1 VNSSHDIRTSFTLPV
16 PDVALL
22 PLLTRPSARCVA
34 SLSLLLFISTLPVL
48 PLSAKPAPWREI
60 KEALLRVND
69 APVKEWAVFETG
81 KKRDPLL
88 VQLGDRY
95 LLIAVHDHKLY
106 EIENAKIEHKGGELL
121 LDPGDHPSQSI
132 PTSGW
137 GESDVGTAFRI
148 EIKIEAENRL
158 IVLDLPHPLD
168 IGNLPMRSPTTGQR
182 RGRR

>member
-1 VNSSHDIRTSFTLPV
+1 V
-16 PDVALL
+16 
-22 PLLTRPSARCVA
+22 
-34 SLSLLLFISTLPVL
+34 SLSHNLRRSLARGLPDFASFFLLKRPWARHCFPSTLLLLISILLVL
-48 PLSAKPAPWREI
+48 PISAKPAPWREI

-88 VQLGDRY
+88 LQLGDRY

-106 EIENAKIEHKGGELL
+106 EVEKAKIEHKGEELL
-121 LDPGDHPSQSI
+121 LDPGDHSSQSI
-132 PTSGW
+132 TTSGW

-148 EIKIEAENRL
+148 EVKIDAENRL
-158 IVLDLPHPLD
+158 IVLELPHPLD
-168 IGNLPMRSPTTGQR
+168 IGNLPMRSPATGER

>member
-1 VNSSHDIRTSFTLPV
+1 MSPSHDIRRSRTLPV
-16 PDVALL
+16 PDVASLS
-22 PLLTRPSARCVA
+22 LLTRPSVRHPFSLTLLLLIA
-34 SLSLLLFISTLPVL
+34 SLLVL
-48 PLSAKPAPWREI
+48 PISAKPAPWREI

-69 APVKEWAVFETG
+69 APLKEWAVFETG

-88 VQLGDRY
+88 LQLGDRY
-95 LLIAVHDHKLY
+95 LLIAVHGHKLY
-106 EIENAKIEHKGGELL
+106 EIENAKIEHKGDELL
-121 LDPGDHPSQSI
+121 FDPGDHSSQSI
-132 PTSGW
+132 STSGW